1 MAGFIS
7 SFSDVLGTFS
17 EHRYLDDGIDR
28 LNRIYTPVI
37 LISTASIM
45 GVIQFV
51 GDPIECSMDN
61 KDAPT
66 DYAKDYIKSWCWTH
80 GTYDNIE
87 GKNPVHLNYY
97 QWVPVVIALQAF
109 FFQLP
114 YIFWATMANAGGMN
128 LAKTLEGCETL
139 NEVMMSLKQQTR
151 VVVCEEIV
159 HIIDGYLKPRIFLP
173 GRRSCMKRTFYN
185 LVTAFFIAKFLYV
198 LNIVAQLYAI
208 DSFFRGKQV
217 EIGDTLYEDKHEN
230 VIEYS
235 FRAIFGLLDD
245 GVWENSWRF
254 PMLAMCRYYSEGRL
268 AFNCKNRETDIYG
281 VRKCP
286 MDGEVLCTL
295 PLNLYNDKVF
305 AVMILLMMGLM
316 IASIVYLFIWVYRIF
331 VPSSKNAL
339 ILKLLVDIN
348 DEEERDV
355 YRFIED
361 YLKSDGI
368 LVLKLIRH
376 NMGVNT
382 CSEVTEGLF
391 KQFLAQDEKFRSSL
405 PPIHSFLPVP
415 EEDDDEPTTP
425 TKETTITKTRETTT
439 SSTSPPQTMTTNVPT
454 LSLGSLYDHHSI
466 IDERSMVRLMTP
478 TSMTPTRFNNG
489 ALPTLTELS
498 TPRSGDG
505 EEDEE
510 ESLLKERV
518 MTPV

>member
-17 EHRYLDDGIDR
+17 EHRYLDDGVDR

-80 GTYDNIE
+80 GTYDNID
-87 GKNPVHLNYY
+87 GKNPIHLNYY

-114 YIFWATMANAGGMN
+114 YVFWATMANAGGMN
-128 LAKTLEGCETL
+128 LALTLEGCEKL
-139 NEVMMSLKQQTR
+139 CEVMMSLKEHTR
-151 VVVCEEIV
+151 QVVCEEIV
-159 HIIDGYLKPRIFLP
+159 HILDGYFKQRIFIP
-173 GRRSCMKRTFYN
+173 RRRSCMKRTYFN
-185 LVTAFFIAKFLYV
+185 LVFAFFTAKCLYV
-198 LNIVAQLYAI
+198 LNIILQLYAI

-217 EIGDTLYEDKHEN
+217 EISDTQFEDKHEN

-235 FRAIFGLLDD
+235 FRATFGLLDD

-281 VRKCP
+281 VNKCP
-286 MDGEVLCTL
+286 TDGEVLCTL

-316 IASIVYLFIWVYRIF
+316 LASIFYLFVWVYRIF
-331 VPSSKNAL
+331 VPSSRNAL
-339 ILKLLVDIN
+339 ILKILVDIN
-348 DEEERDV
+348 EEEERDV
-355 YRFIED
+355 YRFIEC

-376 NMGVNT
+376 NLGVNT
-382 CSEVTEGLF
+382 CCEVTEGLY
-391 KQFLAQDEKFRSSL
+391 KQFLAQDDKFRSSL
-405 PPIHSFLPVP
+405 PPIPSYIPAP
-415 EEDDDEPTTP
+415 EEEEEGEEREEEKTPLTPPPTAAIMTTPQLPPTTLHL
-425 TKETTITKTRETTT
+425 EHLVDEAR
-439 SSTSPPQTMTTNVPT
+439 
-454 LSLGSLYDHHSI
+454 SL
-466 IDERSMVRLMTP
+466 RLIP
-478 TSMTPTRFNNG
+478 SASRFNNG
-489 ALPTLTELS
+489 ALPTLTES
-498 TPRSGDG
+498 SSPRSGRSG
-505 EEDEE
+505 RGMELEDEE

-518 MTPV
+518 TTPV